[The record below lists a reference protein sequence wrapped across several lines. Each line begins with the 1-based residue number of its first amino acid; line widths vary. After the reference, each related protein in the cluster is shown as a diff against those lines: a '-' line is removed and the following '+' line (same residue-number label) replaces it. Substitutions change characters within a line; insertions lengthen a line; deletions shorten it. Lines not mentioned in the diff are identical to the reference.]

1 MGVAASGSA
10 GSKTGAERMVITHL
24 LGGLGNQLI
33 KYSAGRR
40 LAHVRSAELKLEISG
55 VAGHDYTTFR
65 YYELAPANVLQT
77 LATEE
82 DITKFMQYI
91 GVLRIVV

>member
-40 LAHVRSAELKLEISG
+40 LAHVRSAELKL
-55 VAGHDYTTFR
+55 
-65 YYELAPANVLQT
+65 
-77 LATEE
+77 
-82 DITKFMQYI
+82 
-91 GVLRIVV
+91 